1 MNHLSPGRRDFGL
14 FIILLLLVAVF
25 AITGL
30 NFRKAPYED
39 AAMLMRYAQHC
50 ANGQGIVWNV
60 DEAPVDGATDFLFM
74 IATAGLIKIGL
85 TAELAVRLLSL
96 LAHGLTMGLIFFAH
110 RRIFDLRPVFAFL
123 SALFVGLSP
132 ALSYIAAFFGTPFF
146 VLFTSASWYFILRI
160 LTGKTSRLTN
170 WGFALVSFLAALTR
184 PEGILLTMLM
194 LGSLAIVKG
203 LKYTVSASRQTFI
216 LFLSLGTIYFFWHWY
231 YFGYPLPNPLYKKG
245 GFHPENF
252 NVTFFY
258 AFKMCFPVL
267 PFFLIG
273 IFTTAKRRLAFACS
287 LPILGFTAAFLFLSN
302 EMNFGARFQ
311 YAVMPIAF
319 LSWPLLVDE
328 PEWLSRL
335 FQKHWSYAFV
345 LGILLTVIVLV
356 YQMRTGRFDYF
367 QDGRKNVGELLASYR
382 EKGYTMA
389 VSEAGL
395 LPFYSG
401 WRALDTWGLNDQWIA
416 HHGEITEEYL
426 RGWNP
431 DIIMF
436 RAECSPAIPFP
447 AHPNKFMQHV
457 WRIKEFAEHN
467 GYILAAAYGDSPGIT
482 HYYYVKQ
489 NCPDAERLIT
499 EIRNVSYTWYDSGKL
514 ATNYAGTVH

>member
-14 FIILLLLVAVF
+14 FITLLFLVTVF

-39 AAMLMRYAQHC
+39 AAILMRYAQHV
-50 ANGQGIVWNV
+50 ADGQGIVWNLG
-60 DEAPVDGATDFLFM
+60 EAPVDGATDFLFM
-74 IATAGLIKIGL
+74 IAVAGLVKIGL
-85 TAELAVRLLSL
+85 TAESVVRLLSL
-96 LAHGLTMGLIFFAH
+96 LAHGLTIGLVFFTH
-110 RRIFDLRPVFAFL
+110 RRIFNLRPILAFL

-132 ALSYIAAFFGTPFF
+132 ALSYIAAYFGTPFF
-146 VLFTSASWYFILRI
+146 VLFTTASWYFIVCM
-160 LTGKTSRLTN
+160 LTGKTNRFTH
-170 WGFALVSFLAALTR
+170 WGFALMSILAALTR
-184 PEGILLTMLM
+184 PEGILLTVLM
-194 LGSLAIVKG
+194 LGSLMIVNG
-203 LKYTVSASRQTFI
+203 FKYTVTASRQTII
-216 LFLSLGTIYFFWHWY
+216 LFLSVGGIYFFWHWY

-273 IFTTAKRRLAFACS
+273 IFRKAKRRVACAGL
-287 LPILGFTAAFLFLSN
+287 LPILGFTTAFLFLSN

-319 LSWPLLVDE
+319 LTWPLLVDE
-328 PEWLSRL
+328 PAWLNNFIQNKRFIS
-335 FQKHWSYAFV
+335 FS
-345 LGILLTVIVLV
+345 LGVLLTVIVFS

-367 QDGRKNVGELLASYR
+367 QDGRKNVAEVLAAYQN
-382 EKGYTMA
+382 KGYSMA

-401 WRALDTWGLNDQWIA
+401 WRVLDTWGLNDQWIA
-416 HHGEITEEYL
+416 HHGQITEEYL
-426 RGWNP
+426 RAWNP

-447 AHPNKFMQHV
+447 EHPNRFMQHV
-457 WRIKEFAEHN
+457 RIIKDFAEHG
-467 GYILAAAYGDSPGIT
+467 GYILAAAYGDSPTIT
-482 HYYYVKQ
+482 HYYYVKRD
-489 NCPDAERLIT
+489 CPDAARLVA
-499 EIRNVSYTWYDSGKL
+499 EIRGVAYIWYDSGKL
-514 ATNYAGTVH
+514 STNYAGSVH